1 LEENITSKMF
11 ETQFLRFRL
20 GAKKEIKV
28 TGVILELG
36 SLDHQVLLAPQ
47 VQLYMV
53 NLMALSTFQFLDL
66 RDLQAIQ

>member
-1 LEENITSKMF
+1 MTYPQRCFRESL
-11 ETQFLRFRL
+11 LHFRL
-20 GAKKEIKV
+20 EAKKEIKV
-28 TGVILELG
+28 TEVILELG

-47 VQLYMV
+47 VQLHMV